1 MTKED
6 LLEEFQN
13 VQYRM
18 DAEGFHYCFYSYSQF
33 QDIKDEEFHR
43 LRKAYL
49 EAAEKLEKY
58 VENKIEELENDL

>member
-18 DAEGFHYCFYSYSQF
+18 KAEGFHYCFNSYNSF
-33 QDIKDEEFHR
+33 TELEDEEFHR

-49 EAAEKLEKY
+49 EAADKLEKY
-58 VENKIEELENDL
+58 VEKRIEELED

>member
-18 DAEGFHYCFYSYSQF
+18 KAEGFHYCFNSYSSF
-33 QDIKDEEFHR
+33 TELEDEEFHR

-49 EAAEKLEKY
+49 EAADKLEKY
-58 VENKIEELENDL
+58 VEKRIEELED